1 MQTIQLVHNP
11 TAGDEN
17 HDKEHLIEQIERAG
31 FVCRY
36 SSTKEDSWKE
46 MKEGADMIV
55 IAGGDGTVRKVVKNV
70 LKQKGENKAIPIG
83 LLALGTANNISKTFN
98 VDPDTE
104 KVVESWKTA
113 GIKQVDIGLVE
124 NVPDV
129 DFFLEGLGFGIF
141 PYLMKE
147 MKKAKQEYS
156 SPQEELKAAQKM
168 MHRILM
174 DYQPRQCHLEIDGT
188 DHSGKFF
195 MVEVMNIRSIGP
207 NMVLAPMA
215 DPGDGEFEIV
225 LVPEAHKE
233 KFSQYLLDKLTDDDE
248 GYHFQTLK
256 GKDIVI
262 RWDGTRIHADDKMLK
277 LDKQVE
283 VHIKLKQGAL
293 QFLVS
298 KDEPANR

>member
-1 MQTIQLVHNP
+1 MQTIKLIHNP
-11 TAGDEN
+11 TAGDEEHN
-17 HDKEHLIEQIERAG
+17 KEVLVEQIEKAG

-36 SSTKEDSWKE
+36 SSTKDDDWKE
-46 MKEGADMIV
+46 WEEADLIA
-55 IAGGDGTVRKVVKNV
+55 IAGGDGTVRKVVKKV
-70 LKQKGENKAIPIG
+70 LKQKGNNKKLPIG
-83 LLALGTANNISKTFN
+83 LLALGTANNIAKTFE

-104 KVVESWKTA
+104 KVIESWKTA
-113 GIKQVDIGLVE
+113 GFKKVDIGLIE

-147 MKKAKQEYS
+147 MKNAKNEYRT
-156 SPQEELKAAQKM
+156 PAEELKAAQKM
-168 MHRILM
+168 LHTILM
-174 DYQPRQCHLEIDGT
+174 DYEPRQCHLEVDGT
-188 DHSGKFF
+188 DHSGKFY
-195 MVEVMNIRSIGP
+195 MVEVMNIKSIGP

-248 GYHFQTLK
+248 GYHFHTLK
-256 GKDIVI
+256 GKNIII
-262 RWDGTRIHADDKMLK
+262 RWDGTRIHVDDQMMK

-283 VHIKLKQGAL
+283 VHIELKEGAL
-293 QFLVS
+293 QFLVA